1 MSDESKDRR
10 PLASRDTPLARKMAA
25 RLAQTSITPNQISYG
40 SMVAAALSFACF
52 YAFGVTALGLSG
64 VWLILAA
71 IFCQLRLACNLFD
84 GMVAIE
90 AGKQTA
96 DGAFWN
102 EFPDRIADMLIIVG
116 FGLAAGN
123 ITLGWAAATLA
134 ILVSYVR
141 ELGKGIDGVV
151 DFIGPMAKPHRMA
164 LVTAT
169 CVIAALI
176 ARWLPSQTTLFLGM
190 VVLLLGSALTVLRRG
205 SRILRR
211 LNLAKT

>member
-1 MSDESKDRR
+1 MSDASKDRR
-10 PLASRDTPLARKMAA
+10 PLASRDTAIAQKVAA
-25 RLAQTSITPNQISYG
+25 SLAQTSITPNQISYG

-52 YAFGVTALGLSG
+52 YAFSASALELSG

-71 IFCQLRLACNLFD
+71 VFCQLRLVCNLLD

-102 EFPDRIADMLIIVG
+102 EFPDRIADLLIIVG

-123 ITLGWAAATLA
+123 ITLGWAAAALA
-134 ILVSYVR
+134 ILISYVR

-151 DFIGPMAKPHRMA
+151 DFTGPMAKPHRMA

-169 CVIAALI
+169 CVIAVLI
-176 ARWLPSQTTLFLGM
+176 ARWLPSQTTLFVGM
-190 VVLLLGSALTVLRRG
+190 VALLVGSILTVLRRS
-205 SRILRR
+205 SRMVHR
-211 LNLAKT
+211 LNR

>member
-1 MSDESKDRR
+1 
-10 PLASRDTPLARKMAA
+10 
-25 RLAQTSITPNQISYG
+25 
-40 SMVAAALSFACF
+40 MVAAALSFACF
-52 YAFGVTALGLSG
+52 YAFSAGALEPNG

-71 IFCQLRLACNLFD
+71 VCCQLRLACNLFD

-102 EFPDRIADMLIIVG
+102 EFPDRIADLLIIVG
-116 FGLAAGN
+116 FGLASGN
-123 ITLGWAAATLA
+123 ITLGWAASALA
-134 ILVSYVR
+134 ILASYVR

-164 LVTAT
+164 LITAT
-169 CVIAALI
+169 CLIAVLI

-190 VVLLLGSALTVLRRG
+190 VMLLVGSVLTVLRRG
-205 SRILRR
+205 SRILNR
-211 LNLAKT
+211 LK

>member
-1 MSDESKDRR
+1 MSDESNDRR
-10 PLASRDTPLARKMAA
+10 PLASRDTPMARKVAA
-25 RLAQTSITPNQISYG
+25 WLAQTSITPNQISYG
-40 SMVAAALSFACF
+40 SIVAAALSFASF
-52 YAFGVTALGLSG
+52 YAFSAGAFGSSG

-71 IFCQLRLACNLFD
+71 VFCQLRLACNLFD

-102 EFPDRIADMLIIVG
+102 EFPDRIADLLIIVG
-116 FGLAAGN
+116 FGLAAGS
-123 ITLGWAAATLA
+123 ITLGWAAASLA
-134 ILVSYVR
+134 ILVSYAR

-169 CVIAALI
+169 CVIAVLI
-176 ARWLPSQTTLFLGM
+176 ARWLPSQSTLFLGM

-205 SRILRR
+205 NRILQR
-211 LNLAKT
+211 LKR

>member
-25 RLAQTSITPNQISYG
+25 QLAQTSITPNQISYG

-102 EFPDRIADMLIIVG
+102 EFPDRIADLLIIVG

-205 SRILRR
+205 NRILQR
-211 LNLAKT
+211 LKR

>member
-1 MSDESKDRR
+1 MSDASKDRR
-10 PLASRDTPLARKMAA
+10 PLASRDTAIAQKVAA
-25 RLAQTSITPNQISYG
+25 SLAQTSITPNQISYG

-52 YAFGVTALGLSG
+52 YAFSASALKLSG
-64 VWLILAA
+64 FWLILAA
-71 IFCQLRLACNLFD
+71 VFCQLRLVCNLLD

-102 EFPDRIADMLIIVG
+102 EFPDRIADLLIIVG

-123 ITLGWAAATLA
+123 ITLGWAAAALA
-134 ILVSYVR
+134 ILISYVR

-151 DFIGPMAKPHRMA
+151 DFTGPMAKPHRMA

-169 CVIAALI
+169 CVIAVLI
-176 ARWLPSQTTLFLGM
+176 ARWLPSQTTLFVGM
-190 VVLLLGSALTVLRRG
+190 MALLVGSALTVLRR
-205 SRILRR
+205 SRRMVHR
-211 LNLAKT
+211 LNR